1 VPVTASVREPGLP
14 ATDYYAPNFKVEVE
28 GRELDPESKGDVLG
42 VKVTMDL
49 DNLTSFDL
57 TVNNWDDKSF
67 GFKYSDTTI
76 FDVGNRVH
84 VRMGYADD
92 LRFMASGIISALTP
106 KFPES
111 GPPTLGITGVDAML
125 KLRDRKPVGSD
136 VKKFVDRYDWQIA
149 QEVGARN
156 KLDVK
161 VTQKGPRQPLVIQ
174 KNQDDAQFLME
185 RAKRIDFDCYIR
197 IDPETGRD
205 TLYFISPTDARDG
218 STIRT
223 YVFEWGKSL
232 INFNPKLTIGKQVGK
247 VTVRGWDPRTKQ
259 PITYTAGPDDLPK
272 AAGGGGG
279 DSGPEVAGKRLGDKQ
294 DIIVD
299 QPVSTIEEARE
310 LAMSRMRERAYD
322 YLTGSGQTIGL
333 PDLRPG
339 DNVELVGLG
348 KRFSGSYYVT
358 KVEHTLGASG
368 YLTQFD
374 VRRCADGGTQ

>member
-1 VPVTASVREPGLP
+1 MPIATSLRQSGIP
-14 ATDYYAPNFKVEVE
+14 ATDYYAPNFRVEVE
-28 GRELDPESKGDVLG
+28 GRELDPESKGDVLD

-57 TVNNWDDKSF
+57 TINNWDDKRF
-67 GFKYSDTTI
+67 AFKYSDTTI

-92 LRFMASGIISALTP
+92 LRFMASGLISALTP

-111 GPPTLGITGVDAML
+111 GPPTLGVTGVDAML

-136 VKKFVDRYDWQIA
+136 VKKFVDRTDWQIA
-149 QEVGARN
+149 QEIAARN
-156 KLDVK
+156 HLDVK
-161 VTQKGPRQPLVIQ
+161 VTEKGPRQPLVVQ

-185 RAKRIDFDCYIR
+185 RAKRIDFDCFIR
-197 IDPETGRD
+197 IDPDTGRD
-205 TLYFISPTDARDG
+205 TLYFMSPTDARDG
-218 STIRT
+218 SKVRV

-232 INFNPKLTIGKQVGK
+232 INFNPVLKLGKQVSK
-247 VTVRGWDPRTKQ
+247 VTVRGWDPRTKK
-259 PITYTAGPDDLPK
+259 PISYTAGPDDLPK
-272 AAGGGGG
+272 SSGGGGE
-279 DSGPEVAGKRLGDKQ
+279 SGPEIAGKRLGDKQ
-294 DIIVD
+294 DVIVD

-322 YLTGSGQTIGL
+322 YLTGSGQVIGL

-339 DNVELVGLG
+339 DNVELLGLG

-358 KVEHTLGASG
+358 KVEHSLGGSG

-374 VRRCADGGTQ
+374 VRRTFDGGTQ